1 MTQIKYEIIELL
13 SKEYSIKSLCEVLKV
28 SRSGYYKWFKNKDIL
43 NQYKLDRKTLG
54 ELIVK
59 IHKKKPSYGY
69 HRIWKRIFENT
80 GWYISANLVHKVCK
94 ILNIKSK
101 AKHYKYKKHGEES
114 IKYQNIVNG
123 NWKTTRPFEIIV
135 SDTTSFWFKKKKYD
149 WTFYLDVFNN
159 EIVGSDVRDS
169 LNGNGVINH
178 KEALNDM
185 LKNKIK
191 RGYENLETIV
201 HTDQGAVYSSLS
213 FNNIFN
219 PYKVTRSMSR
229 SGTPTDN
236 PVIESKNGW
245 IKKEM
250 YIDFDINNY
259 NTVQEFI
266 DDIVWDNNNYRPSYA
281 LKYKTPIEYRTQ
293 LGFK

>member
-1 MTQIKYEIIELL
+1 MN
-13 SKEYSIKSLCEVLKV
+13 
-28 SRSGYYKWFKNKDIL
+28 RKD
-43 NQYKLDRKTLG
+43 LG
-54 ELIVK
+54 ELIK
-59 IHKKKPSYGY
+59 DIHKRKPSYGY
-69 HRIWKRIFENT
+69 HRIWKIIVDET
-80 GWYISANLVHKVCK
+80 GWVISANLVHKVCK
-94 ILNIKSK
+94 ILKIKSK
-101 AKHYKYKKHGEES
+101 AKHYKYKKPGEES
-114 IKYQNIVNG
+114 VKYENIIG
-123 NWKTTRPFEIIV
+123 YNWNASRPFEKIV
-135 SDTTSFWFKKKKYD
+135 SDTTSFYFKKKKYD

-178 KEALNDM
+178 REALNNM
-185 LKNKIK
+185 LNNKIK
-191 RGYENLETIV
+191 RGYDNLDTIV
-201 HTDQGAVYSSLS
+201 HTDQGAVYSLS
-213 FNNIFN
+213 
-219 PYKVTRSMSR
+219 RA
-229 SGTPTDN
+229 GTPTDN

-281 LKYKTPIEYRTQ
+281 LNYKTPIEYRTQ

>member
-1 MTQIKYEIIELL
+1 M
-13 SKEYSIKSLCEVLKV
+13 
-28 SRSGYYKWFKNKDIL
+28 
-43 NQYKLDRKTLG
+43 
-54 ELIVK
+54 
-59 IHKKKPSYGY
+59 
-69 HRIWKRIFENT
+69 
-80 GWYISANLVHKVCK
+80 CK

-135 SDTTSFWFKKKKYD
+135 SDTTSFWFKSKKYD

-159 EIVGSDVRDS
+159 EIVGSDVRES

-178 KEALNDM
+178 KEAVNNMLN
-185 LKNKIK
+185 NKIK
-191 RGYENLETIV
+191 RGYGNLDTIV
-201 HTDQGAVYSSLS
+201 HTDQGAVYSSVS
-213 FNNIFN
+213 FNNIFDSYN
-219 PYKVTRSMSR
+219 VTRSMSR
-229 SGTPTDN
+229 AGTPTDN

-266 DDIVWDNNNYRPSYA
+266 DEIVYDNNNLRPSYA
-281 LKYKTPIEYRTQ
+281 LQYKTPVEYRTQ
-293 LGFK
+293 LGFN

>member
-1 MTQIKYEIIELL
+1 M
-13 SKEYSIKSLCEVLKV
+13 KV
-28 SRSGYYKWFKNKDIL
+28 SRSGYYKWLKNKGIL
-43 NQYKLDRKTLG
+43 NNYEINRKKLG
-54 ELIVK
+54 ELIVDV
-59 IHKKKPSYGY
+59 HKRKPSYGY
-69 HRIWKRIFENT
+69 HRINKIIRDET
-80 GWYISANLVHKVCK
+80 GWYVSSNLVHKVCK

-101 AKHYKYKKHGEES
+101 AKHYKYKRPGEES
-114 IKYQNIVNG
+114 IKYSNIING
-123 NWKTTRPFEIIV
+123 NWKTSRPFEKVV
-135 SDTTSFWFKKKKYD
+135 SDTTTFYFKKRKYD

-159 EIVGSDVRDS
+159 EIVGYDVRES
-169 LNGNGVINH
+169 MCGNGVLNH
-178 KEALNDM
+178 REELNNM
-185 LKNKIK
+185 LNNKIK

-201 HTDQGAVYSSLS
+201 HTDQGVVYSSVS

-219 PYKVTRSMSR
+219 SYKVTRSMSR
-229 SGTPTDN
+229 AGTPTDN

-281 LKYKTPIEYRTQ
+281 LQYKNPVEYRTQ

>member
-1 MTQIKYEIIELL
+1 MCLI
-13 SKEYSIKSLCEVLKV
+13 LKV
-28 SRSGYYKWFKNKDIL
+28 SRSGYYKWLNNKDVL
-43 NQYKLDRKTLG
+43 NQYEINRRDLG
-54 ELIVK
+54 ELIK
-59 IHKKKPSYGY
+59 DIHKRKPSYGY
-69 HRIWKRIFENT
+69 HRIRKIILDET
-80 GWYISANLVHKVCK
+80 GWIVSDNLVHKVCK
-94 ILNIKSK
+94 ILKIKSK
-101 AKHYKYKKHGEES
+101 AKHYKYKKPGEES
-114 IKYQNIVNG
+114 VKYENIIG
-123 NWKTTRPFEIIV
+123 YNWNTKRPFEKIV
-135 SDTTSFWFKKKKYD
+135 SDTTSFYFKKKKYD

-178 KEALNDM
+178 REALNNM
-185 LKNKIK
+185 LNNKIK

-201 HTDQGAVYSSLS
+201 HTDQGAVYSSVS

-219 PYKVTRSMSR
+219 SYKIARSMSR
-229 SGTPTDN
+229 AGTPTDN

-266 DDIVWDNNNYRPSYA
+266 DEIVYDNNYLRPSYA
-281 LKYKTPIEYRTQ
+281 LNYKTPVEFKNQ
-293 LGFK
+293 LGFQ